1 MSSIFDRVDP
11 DTLLENTGS
20 GGYSIPVDDGFVDW
34 NEKKGE
40 YSSTDEFLNRNP
52 ETGTYDSESYQEE
65 KEKYPT
71 PELSDNPYA
80 FPSVSGAA
88 VSVEQS
94 LSKIS
99 FVQGTSGQMSSAIAY
114 IRYWSRKG
122 TQQKTSVN
130 YDPVNGSPA
139 DPQEALAGNFSAV
152 QSLNVSGGSAV
163 NTDVSGS
170 FQITGENPVA
180 GFVPTNTAYQSQI
193 RQTTPAPATPATPS
207 VLSRLGSIFS
217 ANPGGA
223 TAPAWAN
230 PFSSRAAAPSP
241 DNAVWQFL
249 FNPEELQLSSGPDFN
264 RAETWGVSD
273 PANSGQPL
281 SWRSNKN
288 RKLTFGKVLLHGYT
302 FGRRV
307 DSLEKGLQEL
317 FLARDGENGAD
328 GPPVLEFVWGQR
340 VFGPCVIQNIQVR
353 EKAWDKGLLV
363 NAEVSFDLEQVP
375 EWTINDGF
383 VDVLRPGRQSTVN
396 DPTVASEEY
405 RDTAGGDGKT
415 PAKTAPTQ
423 TPINP
428 QNDADFC
435 SYALRQSQEF
445 QTVLYRANNLYNE
458 IFAWDPLFFEEG
470 VPIIDPFGT
479 LTPKLNKYKTKIM
492 QLLNLF
498 LTVKSKLYNTSV
510 KLGEYVD
517 KKVSSGCRN
526 SQNSRSGFKSTVADI
541 LRTNSDKKEFRLL
554 RWIIG
559 CTKETKSA
567 IDNWAKTEAPCK
579 SSRLQS
585 QTAKKKKDLVNKC
598 KSLVQGEPCGN
609 RLVTDSSCSGV
620 NGYSVKCLNNKWVRI
635 WRGDEG

>member
-1 MSSIFDRVDP
+1 MAEFSPIAENFTPTGPAPEVSWESALTTPVPGYVDP
-11 DTLLENTGS
+11 DVSGS
-20 GGYSIPVDDGFVDW
+20 FSDGQSDD
-34 NEKKGE
+34 
-40 YSSTDEFLNRNP
+40 
-52 ETGTYDSESYQEE
+52 
-65 KEKYPT
+65 
-71 PELSDNPYA
+71 PYA
-80 FPSVSGAA
+80 FPSIAGAA
-88 VSVEQS
+88 LSVEQS

-99 FVQGTSGQMSSAIAY
+99 FVQGTSGQMSSSIAY

-152 QSLNVSGGSAV
+152 QSLNVGGNSAIDT
-163 NTDVSGS
+163 NVSGF
-170 FQITGENPVA
+170 FQITGENPTA

-193 RQTTPAPATPATPS
+193 RQPAPAPATPASPS
-207 VLSRLGSIFS
+207 FLNRLGSIFS

-223 TAPAWAN
+223 AAPAWAN
-230 PFSSRAAAPSP
+230 PFSSRPAAPSP

-264 RAETWGVSD
+264 RAETWGVAD

-383 VDVLRPGRQSTVN
+383 VDVLRPGRQSTIN
-396 DPTVASEEY
+396 DPSVVSEEY
-405 RDTAGGDGKT
+405 RDTATGETGTGTPPPATKPGGGGGGQQERDPQGSYKACQKAYEFSEIFSQLQIQGDLVKANDRGNNRVQLLRGYINVVEKRYLEAVSSVGVNFTKRISQQESIENLRGSTNSSLVGYSDVSGSMPTDKFIKAVERIMVANLRYKTSMDNVWDKDCKKLIEDGKK
-415 PAKTAPTQ
+415 AQ
-423 TPINP
+423 TTSEKANEKKYLCDNVVANKKCTIGAGEFITNP
-428 QNDADFC
+428 C
-435 SYALRQSQEF
+435 S
-445 QTVLYRANNLYNE
+445 
-458 IFAWDPLFFEEG
+458 
-470 VPIIDPFGT
+470 
-479 LTPKLNKYKTKIM
+479 KK
-492 QLLNLF
+492 LF
-498 LTVKSKLYNTSV
+498 LCGAKGT
-510 KLGEYVD
+510 YV
-517 KKVSSGCRN
+517 
-526 SQNSRSGFKSTVADI
+526 
-541 LRTNSDKKEFRLL
+541 
-554 RWIIG
+554 
-559 CTKETKSA
+559 
-567 IDNWAKTEAPCK
+567 
-579 SSRLQS
+579 
-585 QTAKKKKDLVNKC
+585 TAK
-598 KSLVQGEPCGN
+598 
-609 RLVTDSSCSGV
+609 
-620 NGYSVKCLNNKWVRI
+620 
-635 WRGDEG
+635 